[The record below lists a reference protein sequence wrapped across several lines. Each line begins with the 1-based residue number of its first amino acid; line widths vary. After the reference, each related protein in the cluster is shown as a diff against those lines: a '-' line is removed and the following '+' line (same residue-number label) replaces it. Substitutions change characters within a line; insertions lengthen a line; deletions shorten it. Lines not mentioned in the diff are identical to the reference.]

1 MIKPMSELQKQ
12 VDDLETKLSFQEL
25 TIEELNQ
32 EVIRLNDLVDDQQC
46 KLQLIIQKLSAIEP
60 SNIVTQAE
68 ETPPPHY

>member
-1 MIKPMSELQKQ
+1 MSELQKQ

-32 EVIRLNDLVDDQQC
+32 EVIRLNDIVADQQR
-46 KLQLIIQKLSAIEP
+46 KLHLIIQKVSAIEP
-60 SNIVTQAE
+60 SNMASQAE

>member
-1 MIKPMSELQKQ
+1 MSELQKQ

-32 EVIRLNDLVDDQQC
+32 ELIRLNDIVAAQQH
-46 KLQLIIQKLSAIEP
+46 KLQLLIQKVTAIEP
-60 SNIVTQAE
+60 SNIASQSE

>member
-1 MIKPMSELQKQ
+1 MSELQKQ

-32 EVIRLNDLVDDQQC
+32 EVIRLNDLVADQQH
-46 KLQLIIQKLSAIEP
+46 KLQLIIQKLSVMEP
-60 SNIVTQAE
+60 SNIASQAE